1 MSASNEIPEPVGS
14 DNIWLKGA
22 DGERQAVRVDSRVT
36 GGAYS
41 VIESLAEPG
50 CAVPTHLHRDEEE
63 HFLVI
68 SGRYRIAIGDRILD
82 ATPGTRATV
91 PRNTPHSWRNIATQ
105 ESRLLTILTPGG
117 FEQIVYAVK
126 DTPPEKIKDLA
137 ARFGCDILG
146 PPVAE

>member
-1 MSASNEIPEPVGS
+1 MSPGGEMPNSVGPG
-14 DNIWLKGA
+14 DIWLTGA
-22 DGERQAVRVDSRVT
+22 DGERQSIRVDSRVT
-36 GGAYS
+36 EGAYS
-41 VIESLAEPG
+41 VIESVAERG
-50 CAVPTHLHRDEEE
+50 CAVPTHRHRNEDE

-82 ATPGTRATV
+82 ATPGIRATV
-91 PRNTPHSWRNIATQ
+91 PRKTPHSWAECRPGG
-105 ESRLLTILTPGG
+105 SRLLAIITPGG

-126 DTPPEKIKDLA
+126 DTPPEKIRDLA